1 MKKPISLQL
10 LFIYM
15 YLFYFKSS
23 VIDIYYIKTIWFYNK
38 APLKKV
44 VWLSSNARPNFWKL
58 EKKNYCTKQGCKFS
72 GNCLNS
78 GLYEA
83 QIPTLLF
90 IFSPFWRLL
99 AQIHALFQAFAL
111 WSAYIPDKSIP
122 HLIFRIPFF
131 FLFEIFSFKYFL
143 SCCCQLVY
151 ILIGLL
157 V

>member
-58 EKKNYCTKQGCKFS
+58 EKKITVQNRDVS
-72 GNCLNS
+72 
-78 GLYEA
+78 
-83 QIPTLLF
+83 
-90 IFSPFWRLL
+90 
-99 AQIHALFQAFAL
+99 FQAIAWIQAF
-111 WSAYIPDKSIP
+111 I
-122 HLIFRIPFF
+122 HL
-131 FLFEIFSFKYFL
+131 
-143 SCCCQLVY
+143 
-151 ILIGLL
+151 
-157 V
+157 